1 MHKSKREGLR
11 RRTEKAR
18 RIEDKIQALSFS
30 VDPEARKENKRMSE
44 NRHWYDRNLKGYFRT
59 GNDRG
64 HGNVKE
70 LYYV

>member
-30 VDPEARKENKRMSE
+30 GNPEARKEIKRMIE
-44 NRHWYDRNLKGYFRT
+44 NRHWYNREIKGELRS
-59 GNDRG
+59 GNNRE
-64 HGNVKE
+64 HGSVTI
-70 LYYV
+70 L

>member
-30 VDPEARKENKRMSE
+30 GNPESRKEIKRMAE
-44 NRHWYDRNLKGYFRT
+44 NRHWYDRAPKGELRCARH
-59 GNDRG
+59 DR
-64 HGNVKE
+64 
-70 LYYV
+70 

>member
-30 VDPEARKENKRMSE
+30 TNPEARKENKRMAE
-44 NRHWYDRNLKGYFRT
+44 NRHWYARELKGELRCARP
-59 GNDRG
+59 DR
-64 HGNVKE
+64 
-70 LYYV
+70 

>member
-30 VDPEARKENKRMSE
+30 TNPESRKEIKRMAE
-44 NRHWYDRNLKGYFRT
+44 NRHWYNRELGGELRCARPDR
-59 GNDRG
+59 
-64 HGNVKE
+64 
-70 LYYV
+70 

>member
-30 VDPEARKENKRMSE
+30 TTPEARKENKRLAE
-44 NRHWYDRNLKGYFRT
+44 NRHWYDRDLKGELRT
-59 GNDRG
+59 GSSG
-64 HGNVKE
+64 EHGRVTI
-70 LYYV
+70 LV